1 MTNEELLELIQIQ
14 EARITALEANLLS
27 LRQWSDANDR
37 YLEEVVNALTDNVDK
52 IMNVDHSE
60 ENR

>member
-1 MTNEELLELIQIQ
+1 MTNEELLELIKIQ

-37 YLEEVVNALTDNVDK
+37 YLEEVVNALTDSVDK

-60 ENR
+60 EDR

>member
-1 MTNEELLELIQIQ
+1 MTNKELLELIQIQ
-14 EARITALEANLLS
+14 EARITALEASLLS

-60 ENR
+60 EDR

>member
-1 MTNEELLELIQIQ
+1 MTNEELLELIKIQ

-37 YLEEVVNALTDNVDK
+37 YLEEVVNTLTDSVDK

-60 ENR
+60 EDR

>member
-14 EARITALEANLLS
+14 EARITALEANLLA

-37 YLEEVVNALTDNVDK
+37 YLEEVVNALTDSVDK

-60 ENR
+60 EDR

>member
-1 MTNEELLELIQIQ
+1 MTNEELLELIKIQ
-14 EARITALEANLLS
+14 EARITALEASLLS

-37 YLEEVVNALTDNVDK
+37 YLEEVVNTLTDSVDK

-60 ENR
+60 EDR

>member
-14 EARITALEANLLS
+14 GARITALEASLLS

-37 YLEEVVNALTDNVDK
+37 YLEEVVNALTDSVDK

-60 ENR
+60 EDR

>member
-1 MTNEELLELIQIQ
+1 MTKEQLLELIQIQ
-14 EARITALEANLLS
+14 EARITALEASLLS

-52 IMNVDHSE
+52 ILNIDHTGE
-60 ENR
+60 DR

>member
-14 EARITALEANLLS
+14 EARITALEASLLS

-37 YLEEVVNALTDNVDK
+37 YLEEVVNALTDSVDK
-52 IMNVDHSE
+52 LMNIDHSE
-60 ENR
+60 EDR

>member
-14 EARITALEANLLS
+14 EARITALEASLLS

-37 YLEEVVNALTDNVDK
+37 YLEEVVNTLTDSVDK

-60 ENR
+60 EDR

>member
-52 IMNVDHSE
+52 ILNIDHTGE
-60 ENR
+60 DR

>member
-1 MTNEELLELIQIQ
+1 MTNKELLELIQIQ
-14 EARITALEANLLS
+14 EARISALEASLLS

-52 IMNVDHSE
+52 IMNIDHSE
-60 ENR
+60 EDR

>member
-1 MTNEELLELIQIQ
+1 MTNEELLELIKIQ
-14 EARITALEANLLS
+14 EARITALEASLLS

-52 IMNVDHSE
+52 LMNIDHSE
-60 ENR
+60 EDR

>member
-1 MTNEELLELIQIQ
+1 MTNEELLELIKIQ
-14 EARITALEANLLS
+14 EARITALEASLLS

-37 YLEEVVNALTDNVDK
+37 YLEEVVNALTDSVDK

-60 ENR
+60 EDR

>member
-1 MTNEELLELIQIQ
+1 MTIEELLELIQIQ
-14 EARITALEANLLS
+14 EARITALEASLLS

-37 YLEEVVNALTDNVDK
+37 YLEEVVNALTDSVYK

-60 ENR
+60 EDR

>member
-14 EARITALEANLLS
+14 EARITALEASLLS

-52 IMNVDHSE
+52 LLNIDHTGE
-60 ENR
+60 DR

>member
-14 EARITALEANLLS
+14 EARITALEASLLS

-37 YLEEVVNALTDNVDK
+37 YLEEVVNALTDSINK

-60 ENR
+60 EDR

>member
-14 EARITALEANLLS
+14 EARITALEASLLS

-60 ENR
+60 EDR

>member
-37 YLEEVVNALTDNVDK
+37 YLEEVVNALTDSVDK
-52 IMNVDHSE
+52 LMNIDHSE
-60 ENR
+60 EDR

>member
-37 YLEEVVNALTDNVDK
+37 YLEEVVNTLTDSVDK

-60 ENR
+60 EDR

>member
-1 MTNEELLELIQIQ
+1 MTNEELLELIKIQ

-37 YLEEVVNALTDNVDK
+37 YLEEVVYALTDSVDK

-60 ENR
+60 EDR

>member
-1 MTNEELLELIQIQ
+1 MTKEELLELIQIQ
-14 EARITALEANLLS
+14 EARITALEANLLA

-37 YLEEVVNALTDNVDK
+37 YLEEVVNALTDSVDK

-60 ENR
+60 EDR

>member
-14 EARITALEANLLS
+14 EARITALEANLLA

-60 ENR
+60 EDR

>member
-1 MTNEELLELIQIQ
+1 MTNEELLKLIQIQ

-37 YLEEVVNALTDNVDK
+37 YLEEVVNALTDNIDK
-52 IMNVDHSE
+52 ILNIDHTGE
-60 ENR
+60 DR

>member
-14 EARITALEANLLS
+14 EARIIALEANLLS

-37 YLEEVVNALTDNVDK
+37 YLEEVVNALTDNIDK
-52 IMNVDHSE
+52 ILNIDHTGE
-60 ENR
+60 DR

>member
-14 EARITALEANLLS
+14 EARITALEANLLA

-52 IMNVDHSE
+52 ILIIDHTGE
-60 ENR
+60 DR

>member
-14 EARITALEANLLS
+14 EARITALEANLLA

-37 YLEEVVNALTDNVDK
+37 YLEEVVNALTDNIDK
-52 IMNVDHSE
+52 ILNIDHTGE
-60 ENR
+60 V